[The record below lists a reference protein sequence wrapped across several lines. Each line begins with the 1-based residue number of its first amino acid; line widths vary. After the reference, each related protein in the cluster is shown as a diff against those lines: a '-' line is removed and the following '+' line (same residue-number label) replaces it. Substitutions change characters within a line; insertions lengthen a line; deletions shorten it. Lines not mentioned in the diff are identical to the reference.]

1 MKRMIVNI
9 LVVFYVIITIPIT
22 ILLINYN
29 DYGVTVIGNNTLLVP
44 KKTDLSGYSRNSLLI
59 VKKNLDIILIRV
71 IL

>member
-9 LVVFYVIITIPIT
+9 LVVFYVIITSQIK

-44 KKTDLSGYSRNSLLI
+44 KKTELSGYSRNS
-59 VKKNLDIILIRV
+59 
-71 IL
+71 